1 MVTAAL
7 FLIISHK
14 SAAQGPSSEA
24 DRKKEAQKYFEA
36 EDFESAYPLYAELL
50 SLHPDNPDYNYRLG
64 TCMLLSKAD
73 KEKPVDYLEMATKD
87 PSIDK
92 LAFFY
97 LARAYHLNY
106 RFDDAIK
113 TYKQFEQIAPSSQ
126 SKKHPVF
133 RLIEQCEN
141 GKTLLKDVH
150 DLDVLVKKELSL
162 SDYYHAYD
170 LSANG
175 GSTLIEPDDFKSKLD
190 KKQVFNSVI
199 YLSSDKNEVFFSS
212 YGDDYSNGKDIYEV
226 KRLPTGGF
234 SKPTNLGTII
244 NTPYD
249 EDFPFYDAP
258 THTLYFSSMGHNSMG
273 GYDVFKSVR
282 NDATGTWS
290 TPVNMD
296 FPINTPDDDILF
308 IADTLN
314 QTAYFAST
322 RSSPKGTIDIY
333 KIKVQQHA
341 PENVLMKGIAFTDM
355 GRTPAASTITVKYYE
370 TNKAVG
376 VYNSSH
382 DDGSFFMSLPNGQQ
396 LVYTVETPGHTTQ
409 TAPVLIPKEQE
420 LTTLKQE
427 IGYDSATDKLIITN
441 HFETT
446 GGISNEYLLALDYIK
461 KQAQLDVNID
471 STAPIVNPNNNAVT
485 QNATQPDNNTNSANT
500 NPANNNQV
508 AQNNNS
514 SNPNNT
520 NPSNNNQVTQN
531 NTSNPNNTTQPN
543 NNTNSTNN
551 TNTANN
557 NQVAQNNSSN
567 LNNTTQPDNNTNAA
581 NNTQVAQ
588 NNTSN
593 PNNTTQPDNNTNA
606 ANNTQVAQN
615 NTSNPNNSTQ
625 PDNNTNA
632 ANNNTSSPVDNTS
645 TTQLVK
651 IADSDANQQEQDA
664 KASKEDADR
673 ATQYAN
679 DKMQEAQN
687 LNNEVQDI
695 AAKANNITD
704 PSAKNDSLAKAA
716 SLKAEADELTKKAT
730 EAYQIAAQEQTD
742 AQTKEKRATLAKK
755 YSASLDSASKTTNNK
770 DAIAQLQTQQNN
782 LKKQESSDPVT
793 PVTAGDLIRQ
803 EAQNTKHD
811 SVEVA
816 QKTDKLKKEIDGLQQ
831 QSQDYIDQAQKT
843 DNAQE
848 KVALLQQAKDLS
860 ESKKAKQKEI
870 EDNQKLEQ
878 QLHTQYV
885 EQNAQA
891 KTTDSISKNAAQ
903 EGSPLVSTTDVATIK
918 NDIAHYTPTANH
930 NNPTNN
936 NQVAQNNNST
946 NPNNTTQPDNNTN
959 SANNSN
965 PANNNQVAQNNNSSN
980 PNNTTQPYNNTN
992 SANNATSANNNQV
1005 VQNNNSNN
1013 PNNTTQP
1020 NNNTN
1025 SANSANSANNN
1036 QVAQNNNSN
1045 NPNNTTQPDNNTNSA
1060 NNSNPTNNN
1069 QVTQNNNSSNSN
1081 NTAQPNNNTN
1091 SANSTN
1097 TANNNQVAQNNNT
1110 SNSNNTAQPNNNTN
1124 SANSTN
1130 TANNNQVAQNN
1141 ANNTTNP
1148 NSQQAVQYNNT
1159 TSGIQN
1165 VISTSNIQ
1173 YTNPTASQANQTAT
1187 AFMKDADTLTSQANN
1202 DRQEATHA
1210 TNPTQARLLSHRAD
1224 SLDDLAQQKRLQSSE
1239 TANTANSNQFIANK
1253 QQLAVWQNVEQND
1266 YSDKLTTAKLLN
1278 QDANFYYNKS
1288 LIAKQKA
1295 DSADKPYLKQ
1305 GYLDDAAKFLST
1317 ALLKQQQAQDIYL
1330 NVKPSLASVT
1340 ASNTP
1345 LVASNNNSS
1354 SIDNNPNNSANN
1366 TNPVNNNQ
1374 VVQNNNSTNPNNNT
1388 QPDNNTNSANNINP
1402 ANNNQ
1407 VAQNN
1412 NTSNPNNTAQPNNS
1426 TNSANNT
1433 NPVNNNQ
1440 VAQNNNSNNPN
1451 NNTQPDN
1458 NTNSANNTNPANNN
1472 QVAQNN
1478 NSNNPNNNTQPDNN
1492 TNSANNATSANNNQ
1506 VAQYNNST
1514 NPNNNTQPDNNTNS
1528 ANNATSA
1535 NNNQVAQNNNAQPD
1549 NNTNS
1554 ANNTN
1559 PANNNQVAQNNNTSN
1574 LNNTTQPDNN
1584 TNSANNTNPANNN
1597 QVAQNNNTSNPNNST
1612 QPDNNTNS
1620 AQNNTANNSVAIQNA
1635 NKIDSALSSPN
1646 THIDP
1651 NALHLNA
1658 TENNN
1663 TAANNNNPTNN
1674 NQVAQNNNNSNPN
1687 NTTQP
1692 DNNTNSANN
1701 AATNNNLVAQNNSNN
1716 ANNSTQPDNNTNS
1729 ANNTTNNNNAATNNN
1744 LVAQNNS
1751 NNANNSTQ
1759 PDNNTNSA
1767 NNTANNNNTTNS
1779 NNRNSITLSAEDVF
1793 TELPSSPYSATK
1805 PIPINQPLPEGL
1817 VFKVQIGAFRNAIRQ
1832 NLFKGIDPIT
1842 GEKTATGLTKYMAG
1856 IFKEYNVAKNAQDKI
1871 HGIGF
1876 KDAFVVAFLNG
1887 KQIPLYKA
1895 IAILNGN
1902 TNTTQTAVANTPP
1915 QNNVTQPANN
1925 ATQPDNNTNTTQSA
1939 NNNVTN
1945 VQQPQTNNNNI
1956 IVSTPVADIKGLFF
1970 SVQVGAFQHPVP
1982 PAKLYNLSPLY
1993 SYNAPNGYLRY
2004 NCGTYSSLPK
2014 ATIAKQDIIARTPI
2028 KDAFVVA
2035 YSNGQRIGLAQAN
2048 QLLSSGG
2055 VNVSQTPNLDALPNG
2070 IQAPDNTQAP
2080 QTNNNTTQPS
2090 NTPPIT
2096 PVNIQPAVKD
2106 TTASANTL
2114 ANKGPVT
2121 VSNSFAS
2128 RTLSSGNVAPA
2139 DDIKV
2144 SVTIHRG
2151 AISGF
2156 AKLEETIPPGF
2167 TAAEGDKQ
2175 GATYNFEDGKLQ
2187 YVWSNLPTDS
2197 VFTVTYELTAL
2208 STASGQQ
2215 TVTGKFLYLVNS
2227 EKQEMALAT
2236 STLNVVA
2243 SSRVAPPVNNTPAIT
2258 DTTGN
2263 SKVVFCVQVGA
2274 YSGTI
2279 PIDMANK
2286 LLQISSG
2293 GIKAHKDDSGIT
2305 SYTVGSYPD
2314 YKTADQMKKEL
2325 IQDGYDQSFIVAYYQ
2340 GKKISLKQA
2349 QLLNNK

>member
-1 MVTAAL
+1 MKRTLRQVICMVTAAL

-514 SNPNNT
+514 SNPNKT

-531 NTSNPNNTTQPN
+531 NTSNPNNTTQPDNNTNSANNANSANNNQVAQNNNTSNSNNTTQPN

-557 NQVAQNNSSN
+557 N
-567 LNNTTQPDNNTNAA
+567 
-581 NNTQVAQ
+581 QVAQ

-632 ANNNTSSPVDNTS
+632 ANNNTSNPVDNTS

-936 NQVAQNNNST
+936 NQVAQNINSN

-959 SANNSN
+959 SANNANS
-965 PANNNQVAQNNNSSN
+965 ANNNQVAQNNNSSN
-980 PNNTTQPYNNTN
+980 PNNTTQPNNNTN
-992 SANNATSANNNQV
+992 SANNA
-1005 VQNNNSNN
+1005 NS
-1013 PNNTTQP
+1013 
-1020 NNNTN
+1020 
-1025 SANSANSANNN
+1025 
-1036 QVAQNNNSN
+1036 
-1045 NPNNTTQPDNNTNSA
+1045 
-1060 NNSNPTNNN
+1060 
-1069 QVTQNNNSSNSN
+1069 
-1081 NTAQPNNNTN
+1081 
-1091 SANSTN
+1091 
-1097 TANNNQVAQNNNT
+1097 ANNNQVAQNNNT

-1210 TNPTQARLLSHRAD
+1210 TDPTQARLLSHRAD

-1239 TANTANSNQFIANK
+1239 TANTANSNQFVANK

-1388 QPDNNTNSANNINP
+1388 QPDNNTNSANNTNP
-1402 ANNNQ
+1402 ANNTQ

-1412 NTSNPNNTAQPNNS
+1412 NSSNPNNSSQPDNNANSANNANPVNNNQIAQNNNSSNPNNTAQPNNNN
-1426 TNSANNT
+1426 NSANNT
-1433 NPVNNNQ
+1433 NLVNNNQ

-1451 NNTQPDN
+1451 N
-1458 NTNSANNTNPANNN
+1458 S
-1472 QVAQNN
+1472 
-1478 NSNNPNNNTQPDNN
+1478 
-1492 TNSANNATSANNNQ
+1492 
-1506 VAQYNNST
+1506 
-1514 NPNNNTQPDNNTNS
+1514 
-1528 ANNATSA
+1528 
-1535 NNNQVAQNNNAQPD
+1535 
-1549 NNTNS
+1549 
-1554 ANNTN
+1554 
-1559 PANNNQVAQNNNTSN
+1559 
-1574 LNNTTQPDNN
+1574 TQPDNN

-1612 QPDNNTNS
+1612 QPDNNINSANSTNPANNNQL
-1620 AQNNTANNSVAIQNA
+1620 AQNNSNNPNNTSNNQIAQNNSNNANSSVAIQNA

-1651 NALHLNA
+1651 NALHLNT

-1692 DNNTNSANN
+1692 DNNTNSVNN

-1716 ANNSTQPDNNTNS
+1716 ANSSTQPDNNTNS
-1729 ANNTTNNNNAATNNN
+1729 ANNTANNNNVATNNN
-1744 LVAQNNS
+1744 LIAQNNS

-1902 TNTTQTAVANTPP
+1902 TNTTQTAVVNTPP
-1915 QNNVTQPANN
+1915 QNNVTQAANN
-1925 ATQPDNNTNTTQSA
+1925 TTQPDNNTNTTQSA

-2014 ATIAKQDIIARTPI
+2014 ANIAKQDIITRTPI

-2070 IQAPDNTQAP
+2070 IQASDNTQAP

-2096 PVNIQPAVKD
+2096 PANTQPTIKD
-2106 TTASANTL
+2106 TTASANIP
-2114 ANKGPVT
+2114 ANNGPVT

-2243 SSRVAPPVNNTPAIT
+2243 SSRVAPPVSNTPAIT